1 MKKYLVTLLFV
12 AMLAVSGSA
21 RVAGAQTTTSGDIA
35 GSVTDPTGAAIP
47 GATVTILNIGNG
59 VSHTITSNS
68 GGSYRASLLTPGQYK
83 VTITSAGFDTTA
95 LTVTVNQGQI
105 TSGDAKLAVG
115 KSSTVVEVSE
125 TGVGMLNTEDA
136 NLATSFTLEQIQ
148 SVPNPGGDITYVAQ
162 TAPGVVMNTGGGYGN
177 FSAFGLPAAS
187 NNFTVNGMQVNDPF
201 LNLNNSGPSNLL
213 LGLNDIADVSV
224 VTNAYDPSFGSFA
237 GAQVNATSRAGVNKF
252 HGSARY
258 WWNGDVLNANNWF
271 NNNDNP
277 TQHRPHAVSNQYAGS
292 IGGPILHDKTFF
304 FANYEGLT
312 FVTSVPNILY
322 VPSAA
327 YESGV
332 LGTNGSC
339 NNSTSELYAGGNGGT
354 ANCNFYKQVFNLY
367 NGTPGYSSGTT
378 VTSGGSPTGQV
389 RIVAAAKT
397 HLTEKLLTARV
408 DQILG
413 DNDKAFIHFKYD
425 KGTQPTYSDPINPTF
440 NITSVQP
447 DFEGQ
452 VSESHTFG
460 AKAVNVFLITGSYYS
475 AIFDSPTQAAAN
487 ALLPMTLNFSD
498 VDAFFTNLNAD
509 QFIFPQG
516 RNVTQY
522 QAADDFS
529 YNVGKHTLKFGVAFK
544 KDDVSD
550 HDPGELTTPLV
561 ITDSIYGDF
570 EAGYADVA
578 IQNFPTT
585 VNTPISLYSLGFYGQ
600 DDIKLSSK
608 VSVMVGLRAE
618 RNSNPSSSRNV
629 MSNFGGDFAGLAA
642 SPTLSLATAPFNQQI
657 HTGLNKAF
665 TSYQAVEL
673 EPRVGFNWEF
683 NPKAV
688 LSGGYGLFTDV
699 FPATIADDELFN
711 APLTPE
717 FETGGGITPG
727 LAGSSNTAAIADNT
741 AFQKGFKSGGSFATI
756 GAAPNMTT
764 VSTKLHYPTY
774 NEYNLKLQYEIS
786 HTNSIQIGYV
796 GNKDF
801 HEPVQ
806 NGNSNAYSTSSSTSP
821 YPTTAPLASFGAV
834 NEIDS
839 TGVSNYNGLITSF
852 LHHGNGLTM
861 QLNYTYSHNLDEI
874 SNGGLLPFSGS
885 SLGDQLDPKN
895 LHSQYGNSDYDV
907 RHNVNGNLLYVIP
920 YFGGPKLATD
930 GWEISGTLFVH
941 SGLPFTPTEYI
952 GNFVGNV
959 NALEVP
965 VAVSPTANITS
976 HHCGSSHINVS
987 NGSGSPCLTASQ
999 FNVVVDDG
1007 GTSTSF
1013 LTGAHRNQF
1022 FGPGYFD
1029 TDMTVQKAFHLGLP
1043 GFFEASQLKI
1053 GVSAYNVLNHPN
1065 FANPSADVNDA
1076 TFGLSSGTVSP
1087 PTSIYGAFL
1096 GGDSSVRILQAM
1108 ARFDF

>member
-1 MKKYLVTLLFV
+1 
-12 AMLAVSGSA
+12 
-21 RVAGAQTTTSGDIA
+21 
-35 GSVTDPTGAAIP
+35 
-47 GATVTILNIGNG
+47 
-59 VSHTITSNS
+59 
-68 GGSYRASLLTPGQYK
+68 
-83 VTITSAGFDTTA
+83 
-95 LTVTVNQGQI
+95 
-105 TSGDAKLAVG
+105 
-115 KSSTVVEVSE
+115 
-125 TGVGMLNTEDA
+125 
-136 NLATSFTLEQIQ
+136 
-148 SVPNPGGDITYVAQ
+148 
-162 TAPGVVMNTGGGYGN
+162 
-177 FSAFGLPAAS
+177 
-187 NNFTVNGMQVNDPF
+187 
-201 LNLNNSGPSNLL
+201 
-213 LGLNDIADVSV
+213 
-224 VTNAYDPSFGSFA
+224 
-237 GAQVNATSRAGVNKF
+237 
-252 HGSARY
+252 
-258 WWNGDVLNANNWF
+258 
-271 NNNDNP
+271 
-277 TQHRPHAVSNQYAGS
+277 
-292 IGGPILHDKTFF
+292 
-304 FANYEGLT
+304 
-312 FVTSVPNILY
+312 
-322 VPSAA
+322 
-327 YESGV
+327 
-332 LGTNGSC
+332 
-339 NNSTSELYAGGNGGT
+339 
-354 ANCNFYKQVFNLY
+354 
-367 NGTPGYSSGTT
+367 
-378 VTSGGSPTGQV
+378 
-389 RIVAAAKT
+389 
-397 HLTEKLLTARV
+397 
-408 DQILG
+408 
-413 DNDKAFIHFKYD
+413 
-425 KGTQPTYSDPINPTF
+425 
-440 NITSVQP
+440 
-447 DFEGQ
+447 
-452 VSESHTFG
+452 
-460 AKAVNVFLITGSYYS
+460 
-475 AIFDSPTQAAAN
+475 
-487 ALLPMTLNFSD
+487 
-498 VDAFFTNLNAD
+498 
-509 QFIFPQG
+509 
-516 RNVTQY
+516 
-522 QAADDFS
+522 
-529 YNVGKHTLKFGVAFK
+529 
-544 KDDVSD
+544 
-550 HDPGELTTPLV
+550 
-561 ITDSIYGDF
+561 
-570 EAGYADVA
+570 
-578 IQNFPTT
+578 
-585 VNTPISLYSLGFYGQ
+585 
-600 DDIKLSSK
+600 
-608 VSVMVGLRAE
+608 VMVGLRAE